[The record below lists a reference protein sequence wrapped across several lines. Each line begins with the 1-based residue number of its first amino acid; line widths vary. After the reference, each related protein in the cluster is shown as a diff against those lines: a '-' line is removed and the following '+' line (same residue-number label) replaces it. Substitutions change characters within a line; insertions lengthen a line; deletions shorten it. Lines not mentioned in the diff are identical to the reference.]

1 MFILQVFLEIH
12 VEKKINKKETR
23 ARVFSF
29 TVNVCEPNGKDSKT
43 KTIKKKKKYKNP
55 KRSYP
60 LLIKH
65 LRGGDYR
72 RLFKS

>member
-23 ARVFSF
+23 DRVFSF

-43 KTIKKKKKYKNP
+43 KTIKKKKKIQKPQTVVPAPYKTP
-55 KRSYP
+55 QR
-60 LLIKH
+60 
-65 LRGGDYR
+65 R
-72 RLFKS
+72 RLQAAV